1 VTRIETDVTRV
12 KNPISYGRRIRLRDF
27 KTRMLQDAATFPEC
41 LLLTNE
47 SDEEGEEL
55 LHQHHNVA
63 D

>member
-1 VTRIETDVTRV
+1 
-12 KNPISYGRRIRLRDF
+12 
-27 KTRMLQDAATFPEC
+27 MLQDAEIFPEC

-47 SDEEGEEL
+47 SDEKGEEL